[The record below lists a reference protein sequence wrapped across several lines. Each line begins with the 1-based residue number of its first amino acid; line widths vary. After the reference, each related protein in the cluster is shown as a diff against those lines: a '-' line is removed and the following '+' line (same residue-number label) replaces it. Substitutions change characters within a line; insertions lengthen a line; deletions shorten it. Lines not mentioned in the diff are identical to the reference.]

1 MPTFAPEVYDIL
13 NKRATAVITT
23 LLPDGSPHS
32 CVAGVVLDGDELVSH
47 TSPTARRLGNLRAD
61 PRINVV
67 VVDPDNP
74 RRYVE
79 VRGTATLS
87 DAGGEHLR
95 ARFKDQAEKYGL
107 PSEAGE
113 IGDGVEIVQIRIT
126 PSKVNHFDFAPSQM
140 GPAAAQRRSASPP
153 TIVADGRIYADE
165 AGRWIEFERPVP
177 FDPGA
182 VWAALTEPRRLVL
195 WQHPVEFLPDLRV
208 GATIHAQLNPQA
220 KAIALGKVIELD
232 APHRFAFRWT
242 TTNPQLPPEFTI
254 AYSVDDGVLNVRS
267 GPFGPDDG
275 VLLLAASF
283 HIHLDHLAAAITA
296 SEAELPNPPWPES
309 SVVTRS
315 GRMQAVARQYA
326 AKYR

>member
-1 MPTFAPEVYDIL
+1 MPTFAPEVHEIL
-13 NKRATAVITT
+13 NKRASAVITT

-47 TSPTARRLGNLRAD
+47 TSPTARRLGNLRSD

-79 VRGTATLS
+79 VRGTATLHEG
-87 DAGGEHLR
+87 DGEDLR
-95 ARFKDQAEKYGL
+95 DRFKTQAKKYGL
-107 PSEAGE
+107 PREAGE
-113 IGDGVEIVQIRIT
+113 ISAGVEVVQIRVK
-126 PSKVNHFDFAPSQM
+126 PSKVNYFDFAPNQM
-140 GPAAAQRRSASPP
+140 GPAAAQRPPSDLP
-153 TIVADGRIYADE
+153 TIVADGRVYDDE
-165 AGRWIEFERPVP
+165 EGRWIEFERPVP
-177 FDPGA
+177 FQPDA

-195 WQHPVEFLPDLRV
+195 WQHPVEFLPDLRL

-232 APHRFAFRWT
+232 APRRFAFRWT
-242 TTNPQLPPEFTI
+242 TTNPQLPPEFII
-254 AYSVDDGVLNVRS
+254 AYSVNDGVLRVRS
-267 GPFGPDDG
+267 GPFGPNDG

-283 HIHLDHLAAAITA
+283 HIHLDHLATAITTP
-296 SEAELPNPPWPES
+296 EPDLPSPPWPDI

-315 GRMQAVARQYA
+315 GLMQAVARQYA
-326 AKYR
+326 AKCQ